1 MLYKI
6 CLRVLCFPYE
16 YIDLAR
22 TKTEALVNSH
32 EVKAVAPAKR
42 VYNFVVRGSRVDYSA
57 L

>member
-6 CLRVLCFPYE
+6 CLRVLCFPHE
-16 YIDLAR
+16 YIDLGR
-22 TKTEALVNSH
+22 TKTDALVNSH
-32 EVKAVAPAKR
+32 EVTAVAPAKR